1 MATPRRHTINLET
14 TPYYHCTSRCV
25 RRAFLC
31 GKDDYTGQSYEHRR
45 DWVESWLMKLS
56 EAFCID
62 VVAYAVM
69 SNHYHVVL
77 HADMAKWKALS
88 DEEIIDRYQMIH
100 SRDPLMAQYR
110 NGDAVSESERR
121 EIKQTLR
128 NWHDTLINISRFIG
142 YINEQIAR
150 SANKEDECKGRF
162 WEGRFHSQ
170 ALLDEAALLQ
180 CMTYVDLNPIRAG
193 IANTPEE
200 SDCTSVKH
208 RIDKRRQEKAD
219 QLMAFLT
226 SQLHSEQTK
235 EEIQNPQPE
244 LKEASNP
251 IIPITFPEYLE
262 LLDWTG
268 RILRADKVGSIDSS
282 APNIL
287 DRLGFNPAQWKDRLS
302 SPAHWRAKALGPPA
316 RLDEFAERIG
326 QKWVCQYTDPP
337 DS

>member
-45 DWVESWLMKLS
+45 DWVESWLLKLTQ
-56 EAFCID
+56 AFCID

-69 SNHYHVVL
+69 PNHYHIIL
-77 HADMAKWKALS
+77 HTDMPKWKALS
-88 DEEIIDRYQMIH
+88 DEAIIDRYQMIH
-100 SRDPLMAQYR
+100 RRDPLMARYR
-110 NGDAVSESERR
+110 KGDEVSESERR
-121 EIKQTLR
+121 EIKKTLR
-128 NWHDTLINISRFIG
+128 NWHDTLINISRFMG
-142 YINEQIAR
+142 YMNERIAR
-150 SANKEDECKGRF
+150 AANKEDECTGRF

-200 SDCTSVKH
+200 SDYTSVKH
-208 RIDKRRQEKAD
+208 RIDQRRQNKAD

-226 SQLHSEQTK
+226 SESDSD
-235 EEIQNPQPE
+235 QPNIDTE
-244 LKEASNP
+244 HTDQVSNNR
-251 IIPITFPEYLE
+251 IPITFPHYLD

-268 RILRADKVGSIDSS
+268 RILREDKAGAIDSS
-282 APNIL
+282 APDIL
-287 DRLGFNPAQWKDRLS
+287 SRLGFTQGQWTDQINT
-302 SPAHWRAKALGPPA
+302 PAHWRLKALGPPA
-316 RLDEFAERIG
+316 RVDEFAQSIG
-326 QKWVCQYTDPP
+326 QKWVCQHTNPP